1 MEHIEEAQVDAWRV
15 KQAESQENVRQLQ
28 LQLASARTRLAW
40 FTEAIRKAEWKAI
53 GVTENVK
60 LEQPIKTPADS
71 QVLTDLPDEASLA
84 SLARQT
90 RGRKKVVVVIPG
102 KCIACAN
109 ELRTGNAQVA
119 HDLADADCRLVTK
132 RAKNSD
138 KPGGKKKSGGDKEK
152 GGQTG
157 CKKHSEGGSDSG
169 GVDTQVSEASNE

>member
-1 MEHIEEAQVDAWRV
+1 MDAWRV

-60 LEQPIKTPADS
+60 LEQPIKTPVDN

-90 RGRKKVVVVIPG
+90 RDRKQSCCGDSWEVHRVRKRGANRQCASGARPGRP
-102 KCIACAN
+102 
-109 ELRTGNAQVA
+109 
-119 HDLADADCRLVTK
+119 
-132 RAKNSD
+132 
-138 KPGGKKKSGGDKEK
+138 
-152 GGQTG
+152 
-157 CKKHSEGGSDSG
+157 
-169 GVDTQVSEASNE
+169 